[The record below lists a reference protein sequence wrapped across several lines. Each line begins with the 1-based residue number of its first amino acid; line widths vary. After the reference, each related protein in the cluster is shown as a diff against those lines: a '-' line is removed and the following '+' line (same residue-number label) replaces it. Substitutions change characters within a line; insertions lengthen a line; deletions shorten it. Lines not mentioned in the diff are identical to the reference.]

1 MKQKILE
8 VYPSAATRETVSNRI
23 LETLSSRSGFDPERT
38 LWATSDCSDE
48 ANRSTT
54 RFQKEL
60 HIDNAFQL
68 GGLAGYPF
76 TGQTG
81 FQAFASHIPED
92 GAAILLY
99 GPHIGI
105 SKAGHVGYMK
115 RIGQPRETTCCG
127 ALHGTLNG
135 FSSGKTDLPDP
146 EMDHQMWYIAN
157 ALRNHTEEILESN
170 SPIVQITDQMY
181 QLIDE
186 GMGRLLQSTHH
197 AFGDARIALVG
208 GIFINRDHGDEDWFD
223 LRRFEVVA
231 PNGSRTDL
239 LREIAI

>member
-1 MKQKILE
+1 MKQKIQE
-8 VYPSAATRETVSNRI
+8 VYPNATTREAISNEI
-23 LETLSSRSGFDPERT
+23 LESLSAHGRFDPERT

-48 ANRSTT
+48 VNRSTA

-76 TGQTG
+76 TGETG
-81 FQAFASHIPED
+81 FRAFASHIPEN

-105 SKAGHVGYMK
+105 SKAGRVGFMK
-115 RIGQPRETTCCG
+115 RIGQNQETTCCG
-127 ALHGTLNG
+127 ALHGTLSR
-135 FSSGKTDLPDP
+135 FSSGEATLPDP
-146 EMDHQMWYIAN
+146 DMDHQMWYIAN
-157 ALRNHTEEILESN
+157 ALQDQKEEILSGS

-181 QLIDE
+181 RLIDE
-186 GMGRLLQSTHH
+186 GMDRLLTSAHD
-197 AFGDARIALVG
+197 AFGEANVALVG

-223 LRRFEVVA
+223 LRRFDVVA
-231 PNGSRTDL
+231 PDGSRTNL
-239 LREIAI
+239 K